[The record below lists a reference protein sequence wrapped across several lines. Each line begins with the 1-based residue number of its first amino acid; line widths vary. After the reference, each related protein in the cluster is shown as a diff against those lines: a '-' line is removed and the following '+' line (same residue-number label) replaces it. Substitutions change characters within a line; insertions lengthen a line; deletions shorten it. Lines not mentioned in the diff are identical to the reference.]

1 MRAFVEGR
9 VSEEAKIEEGVRA
22 HTDPEALYL
31 LATFLV
37 GLGRRGRA
45 VEVLREAVG
54 RGFAVAPALRRDPL
68 LAAAREEAGFEEI
81 VATAEAARQEAQAA
95 FVRAGGPELLGI
107 PG

>member
-1 MRAFVEGR
+1 MQIFVEGR

-31 LATFLV
+31 FATFLA

-45 VEVLREAVG
+45 VDVLREAVG
-54 RGFAVAPALRRDPL
+54 RGFAVAVALRRDPL
-68 LAAAREEAGFEEI
+68 LVALRAEPGFDLI

-95 FVRAGGPELLGI
+95 FVRAGGPEVLGI